1 MFKQRLAFFA
11 FLVAIVF
18 GSGLVI
24 GILFPRWAGVGSK
37 PKVHNTA
44 TILKQVQTLSQLV
57 TVKYVMERVEELD
70 AAPTSTLGQWL
81 TSLTG
86 EPRVLLLAHGII
98 KAGVDLSRLH
108 PGDLRVSEH
117 KIVLQLPLAEITD
130 AYLDEK
136 LTRVIER
143 NNGRFLPFDKDLE
156 QTARQNAIDDIRRAA
171 RSSGILKDAED
182 RARAQLTHLCKQLG
196 FEEVEFSKRQ

>member
-37 PKVHNTA
+37 PKVHNSA

-98 KAGVDLSRLH
+98 KAGVDLGRLH
-108 PGDLRVSEH
+108 PGDLRVSEQGTVVKEH
-117 KIVLQLPLAEITD
+117 
-130 AYLDEK
+130 
-136 LTRVIER
+136 
-143 NNGRFLPFDKDLE
+143 
-156 QTARQNAIDDIRRAA
+156 
-171 RSSGILKDAED
+171 
-182 RARAQLTHLCKQLG
+182 
-196 FEEVEFSKRQ
+196 